1 MTDDRS
7 RTLRAILRTAMLW
20 SAAWALAG
28 GAIMATFA
36 LFDPDPRIESLPE
49 RLGMTVF
56 AGVAWGVR
64 FGLAGAV
71 IGAVFS
77 AVIRV
82 GYRGRRLAD
91 INPARFALLGAVVG
105 GVGVPLYL
113 QTMNVLS
120 DGRPIAWGL
129 VTDDAVWASV
139 FGAAVAAGS
148 IMLARRADRLPPGAL
163 HEQLE
168 NGDGLSATPSAAR
181 PETSIPQRS
190 GSTH

>member
-7 RTLRAILRTAMLW
+7 RTLRAVLRTAMLW

-28 GAIMATFA
+28 GAIMATLA
-36 LFDPDPRIESLPE
+36 LFDPDPGIESLPE

-77 AVIRV
+77 SVIRL

-91 INPARFALLGAVVG
+91 INPVRFALLGAVVG
-105 GVGVPLYL
+105 GVGVPLFL

-120 DGRPIAWGL
+120 DGRPIAWSL
-129 VTDDAVWASV
+129 VTDDAVWATV
-139 FGAAVAAGS
+139 FGGAVAAGS
-148 IMLARRADRLPPGAL
+148 IMLARRADRLPPGAH

-168 NGDGLSATPSAAR
+168 HGEGLSATPPLAPSEA
-181 PETSIPQRS
+181 SIPRRS
-190 GSTH
+190 DSVR

>member
-7 RTLRAILRTAMLW
+7 RTLRAILRTALLW

-28 GAIMATFA
+28 GAIMATLA
-36 LFDPDPRIESLPE
+36 LFDPNPGIESLPE
-49 RLGMTVF
+49 RLGMTIF

-77 AVIRV
+77 AVIRL

-91 INPARFALLGAVVG
+91 INPVRFALLGAVVG

-113 QTMNVLS
+113 QTMNLLT
-120 DGRPIAWGL
+120 DGRPIAWSL
-129 VTDDAVWASV
+129 VTDDGVWASV
-139 FGAAVAAGS
+139 FGAVAAAGS
-148 IMLARRADRLPPGAL
+148 IVLARRADRLSAEARQ
-163 HEQLE
+163 EQLE
-168 NGDGLSATPSAAR
+168 HGSGLSTMPSPVRSEA
-181 PETSIPQRS
+181 SVPQRS
-190 GSTH
+190 GSAD